1 MTDLSGY
8 IENRLTA
15 SPMTASRLL
24 AVDVGNTEMSL
35 GLYAEPDGSGPD
47 AAVPGTPERIVRLPS
62 GESPTADLLHSLLV
76 AHFGTEPLR
85 VAVASV
91 VPHLTEV
98 WEEYAG
104 IYQEGRI
111 RVLHATAIPG
121 IQLLVDRPQEVG
133 ADRVVNAWMGYRRHG
148 GSLLVVDMGTATTF
162 DVVDASGN
170 YRGGVIAPGVNLFA
184 ESLARRT
191 ARLPRVGLKAPDRL
205 LGRNTVDALRSG
217 ILRGHAALVEGL
229 VRGLIEE
236 EGPMRVVA
244 TGGLMNSVR
253 PTLDTLIDA
262 WDATLTLDGI
272 AALSRVS
279 G

>member
-1 MTDLSGY
+1 MNG
-8 IENRLTA
+8 
-15 SPMTASRLL
+15 SRLL

-35 GLYAEPDGSGPD
+35 GLYEGAPVSISSGV
-47 AAVPGTPERIVRLPS
+47 ALGRLERVVRLPS
-62 GESPTADLLHSLLV
+62 GEAPTADLLHSLLV
-76 AHFGTEPLR
+76 AHFGVEPLR
-85 VAVASV
+85 VTVASV

-104 IYQEGRI
+104 VYQAGRVK
-111 RVLHATAIPG
+111 VLHATAIPG
-121 IQLLVDRPQEVG
+121 IRLLVDQPQEVG

-162 DVVDASGN
+162 DVVDADGN

-191 ARLPRVGLKAPDRL
+191 ARLPRVGLKAPGKL

-217 ILRGHAALVEGL
+217 IIRGHAALVEGL
-229 VRGLIEE
+229 VRGLIAE

-253 PTLDTLIDA
+253 PTLDSLFDA
-262 WDATLTLDGI
+262 WDPTLTLDGI
-272 AALSRVS
+272 AALSNP
-279 G
+279 